1 MKYKQK
7 DSCYLPTKIT
17 FYMFLL
23 LSILFLLKFNYTVS
37 ISYCNSD
44 NIPLNFVLPT
54 SSMPFI
60 FGMILTLSILESIGI
75 YYFSKLLKKIS
86 FINSINKH

>member
-23 LSILFLLKFNYTVS
+23 LSILFLLKYNYTVS
-37 ISYCNSD
+37 ISYSNAN
-44 NIPLNFVLPT
+44 NIQLNFVLPT

>member
-7 DSCYLPTKIT
+7 DSCYLSTKIT

-37 ISYCNSD
+37 ISYCNAN
-44 NIPLNFVLPT
+44 NIPLDFVLPT
-54 SSMPFI
+54 SGMPFI
-60 FGMILTLSILESIGI
+60 FGMILTLFILESIGI

>member
-1 MKYKQK
+1 MKA
-7 DSCYLPTKIT
+7 LI
-17 FYMFLL
+17 
-23 LSILFLLKFNYTVS
+23 ILFITSVFFFS
-37 ISYCNSD
+37 CNAN
-44 NIPLNFVLPT
+44 NIPLDFVLPT
-54 SSMPFI
+54 SGMPFI

>member
-23 LSILFLLKFNYTVS
+23 LSILF
-37 ISYCNSD
+37 
-44 NIPLNFVLPT
+44 
-54 SSMPFI
+54 MPKNTI
-60 FGMILTLSILESIGI
+60 
-75 YYFSKLLKKIS
+75 KI
-86 FINSINKH
+86 